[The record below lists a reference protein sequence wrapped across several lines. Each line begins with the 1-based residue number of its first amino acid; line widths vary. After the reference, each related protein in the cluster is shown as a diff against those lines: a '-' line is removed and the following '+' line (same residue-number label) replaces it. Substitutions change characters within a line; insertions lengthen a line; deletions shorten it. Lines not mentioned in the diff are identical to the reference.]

1 MEPHGFERVAL
12 VLSPKS
18 RRFVYV
24 AAAYAENLESVSRDA
39 KTVTMIRQDDRS
51 VARSYQGSRRWVF
64 AYRVILALGASF
76 FMLKITGRVSS
87 IPGRSGS
94 PGDAPALSIRYG
106 SGKHGFCA
114 SFTRTDFWL

>member
-1 MEPHGFERVAL
+1 MGLVKGCTYPQSRKSSLEP
-12 VLSPKS
+12 
-18 RRFVYV
+18 
-24 AAAYAENLESVSRDA
+24 VSL
-39 KTVTMIRQDDRS
+39 TMIRQDDRS